1 MRQGY
6 TDFNYNHSF
15 LKEKTYIGKNKII
28 KAGWQILR
36 YLLHCFLHLSVLIEM
51 FHNKKGTMRI
61 LAVNTGW

>member
-28 KAGWQILR
+28 KAG
-36 YLLHCFLHLSVLIEM
+36 
-51 FHNKKGTMRI
+51 
-61 LAVNTGW
+61 